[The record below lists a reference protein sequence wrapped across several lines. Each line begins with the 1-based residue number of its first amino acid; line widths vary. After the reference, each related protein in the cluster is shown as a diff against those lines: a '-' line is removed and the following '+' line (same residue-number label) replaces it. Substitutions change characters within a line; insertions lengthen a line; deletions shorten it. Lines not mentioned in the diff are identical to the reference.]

1 MTIWNTPE
9 TQFHETTNDYGMLKI
24 LLLILPFLYVLCLWG
39 GCGEEEKLGI
49 HPREPGDKPILL
61 MHEFC

>member
-1 MTIWNTPE
+1 
-9 TQFHETTNDYGMLKI
+9 MLKI